1 MEITRDIVLDLLPL
15 YLAGELSDDSRR
27 VVEGYLKDDPKLSRQ
42 VEDLG
47 AMPTNDVPVPIQKER
62 EMEAYRKVRRLMVLK
77 TLGLAVVIA
86 GTLLAIVLV
95 APLIYMFVF

>member
-15 YLAGELSDDSRR
+15 YLADELSDDSRR

-47 AMPTNDVPVPIQKER
+47 AMSTNDVPVPIQKER

>member
-1 MEITRDIVLDLLPL
+1 
-15 YLAGELSDDSRR
+15 
-27 VVEGYLKDDPKLSRQ
+27 
-42 VEDLG
+42 
-47 AMPTNDVPVPIQKER
+47 
-62 EMEAYRKVRRLMVLK
+62 MEAYRKVRRLMVLK